1 MRVAGTMKEAPKI
14 KMPWAV
20 KCRLN
25 KLVLMENMGGA
36 IKNEKPIYKQVLF
49 NEVGTGSVEIM
60 YLAPGAQVYRH
71 QHTTNME
78 IYISWNQEK
87 HCLKVETCRKGEE
100 HELVNKSEKRW
111 AWVISIKIDRP

>member
-1 MRVAGTMKEAPKI
+1 MLMRVAGTMKEAPEI
-14 KMPWAV
+14 GMPWVV

-25 KLVLMENMGGA
+25 KLVLMENSD
-36 IKNEKPIYKQVLF
+36 IKNEKNIYKQVLF
-49 NEVGTGSVEIM
+49 NEEGTGSVEIM

-78 IYISWNQEK
+78 IYISWNHKK
-87 HCLKVETCRKGEE
+87 HCLKFETCNKGEE
-100 HELVNKSEKRW
+100 HELENKSSKRW